1 MVTQSFNSQVWQFDD
16 GVTWTKG
23 RHTLKF
29 GGQYWFDIITVFYS
43 GNSGSLGGMTFGPN
57 FTASAP
63 TDPLAHSGEGMADF
77 FLGLPTA
84 FGRGLSSGNWVQTSN
99 TFAGYAQDTWRVSEN
114 LTLNLGLRYE
124 AHTPWIERTDQQSN
138 YNMATG
144 QVQLANQNGAS
155 RSLYNGVYG
164 GKDFQP
170 RLGFAWT
177 PAGRF
182 GGKTVVRGAFT
193 ISDYLEGTGTNLRLP
208 LNPPFDGGASAGG
221 EFQTQYVTTGS
232 TTYPLPLTTA
242 SQGIIAPPPTGL
254 ACPDYAC
261 FSGAVLRLWDP
272 NVQPAISDQWNLTV
286 QHQFGSNTTLQVG
299 YVGQVG
305 NHLMVPFYYGQSSHS
320 PTVLAERPLALLQAP
335 ISRQIRRFSTR
346 FPQRVAPCPA
356 RSRTAE

>member
-1 MVTQSFNSQVWQFDD
+1 M
-16 GVTWTKG
+16 
-23 RHTLKF
+23 
-29 GGQYWFDIITVFYS
+29 
-43 GNSGSLGGMTFGPN
+43 
-57 FTASAP
+57 
-63 TDPLAHSGEGMADF
+63 AHSGEGMADF
-77 FLGLPTA
+77 FLGLPTS
-84 FGRGLSSGNWVQTSN
+84 FGRGLSSGNWAQTSN
-99 TFAGYAQDTWRVSEN
+99 IFAGYAQDTWRVSEN

-144 QVQLANQNGAS
+144 QIQLANQNGAS

-193 ISDYLEGTGTNLRLP
+193 VSDYLEGTGTNLRLP

-221 EFQTQYVTTGS
+221 EFQTQYVTTGN

-272 NVQPAISDQWNLTV
+272 NVQPAIST
-286 QHQFGSNTTLQVG
+286 
-299 YVGQVG
+299 
-305 NHLMVPFYYGQSSHS
+305 
-320 PTVLAERPLALLQAP
+320 
-335 ISRQIRRFSTR
+335 ISGT
-346 FPQRVAPCPA
+346 
-356 RSRTAE
+356 